1 MIKSYLKR
9 KIKNKYSECLIE
21 EHIMENDMKK
31 IEITEKNVKAAFKAA
46 KSDEVKEV
54 LAELFYT
61 PENKLENK
69 PNLDDY
75 TTIKSYEDACEALDL
90 TPIYSDKNA
99 KRAICQHINEHWDF
113 RQALPKHIIALLKLE
128 TISRALWGK
137 DFQPKP
143 DAEGSTWY
151 YYPWFALY
159 TKKEIEGMTE
169 KNKGALCLRVR
180 IMVRLLG
187 SVVWMRL
194 IVPRMRLRTLGSVC
208 ARKQK
213 KRHYTLG
220 SNSLNY
226 GLNIWHSISQLEKG

>member
-1 MIKSYLKR
+1 M
-9 KIKNKYSECLIE
+9 KIIE
-21 EHIMENDMKK
+21 V
-31 IEITEKNVKAAFKAA
+31 TEKEVKAAFGVA
-46 KSDEVKEV
+46 KSDEVKKV
-54 LAELFYT
+54 LAALFCK
-61 PENKLENK
+61 PENK

-75 TTIKSYEDACEALDL
+75 KTIKSYEDACEALDL

-159 TKKEIEGMTE
+159 TKKEIEDMTE
-169 KNKGALCLRVR
+169 KYKGALLSATAYNGAYAGFGDLRAPNR
-180 IMVRLLG
+180 SSSAG
-187 SVVWMRL
+187 A
-194 IVPRMRLRTLGSVC
+194 TLGFRLC
-208 ARKQK
+208 QE
-213 KRHYTLG
+213 TE
-220 SNSLNY
+220 
-226 GLNIWHSISQLEKG
+226 EKALYFGQQFVELWAEYLAFNFTTGERIK

>member
-1 MIKSYLKR
+1 M
-9 KIKNKYSECLIE
+9 KIIE
-21 EHIMENDMKK
+21 V
-31 IEITEKNVKAAFKAA
+31 TEKEVKAAFGVA
-46 KSDEVKEV
+46 KSDEVKKV
-54 LAELFYT
+54 LAALFCK
-61 PENKLENK
+61 PENK

-75 TTIKSYEDACEALDL
+75 KTIKSYEDACEALDL

-169 KNKGALCLRVR
+169 KDKGALLSAYAVYGASAGFGFLDALNRSSNASAYLGFRLCQETEEKALYFGQQFVELWAEYLAFNFTTGER
-180 IMVRLLG
+180 I
-187 SVVWMRL
+187 
-194 IVPRMRLRTLGSVC
+194 
-208 ARKQK
+208 K
-213 KRHYTLG
+213 
-220 SNSLNY
+220 
-226 GLNIWHSISQLEKG
+226 